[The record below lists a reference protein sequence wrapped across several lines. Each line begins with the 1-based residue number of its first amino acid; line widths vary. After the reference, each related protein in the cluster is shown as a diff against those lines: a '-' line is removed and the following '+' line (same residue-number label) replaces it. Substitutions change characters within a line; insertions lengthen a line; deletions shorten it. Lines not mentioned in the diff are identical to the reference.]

1 MSNIVWFCIYLLIG
15 SLDFGFAAKN
25 LSDGHYI
32 MFGIDL
38 ALGITLSLIAAA
50 LFFVHFYC
58 NTLICC

>member
-1 MSNIVWFCIYLLIG
+1 MSNIVCFCIYLIIG
-15 SLDFGFAAKN
+15 SLVFGFAAKN

-50 LFFVHFYC
+50 LFISIVI
-58 NTLICC
+58 L

>member
-1 MSNIVWFCIYLLIG
+1 MSDIVWFCIYLLIG

-50 LFFVHFYC
+50 LGISIVI
-58 NTLICC
+58 L

>member
-1 MSNIVWFCIYLLIG
+1 MSNIGWFCICLLIG

-38 ALGITLSLIAAA
+38 ALGIILSLTAAV
-50 LFFVHFYC
+50 LFISNVI
-58 NTLICC
+58 L

>member
-1 MSNIVWFCIYLLIG
+1 MSNIVWFCTYLLIS

-38 ALGITLSLIAAA
+38 ALGIILSLTAAA
-50 LFFVHFYC
+50 LFISIAI
-58 NTLICC
+58 L

>member
-1 MSNIVWFCIYLLIG
+1 MSNIVCFCTYLLIG

-38 ALGITLSLIAAA
+38 MLGIILSLTAAV
-50 LFFVHFYC
+50 LFISNVI
-58 NTLICC
+58 L

>member
-1 MSNIVWFCIYLLIG
+1 MSNIVWFCTYLLIA

-50 LFFVHFYC
+50 SFISIVIL
-58 NTLICC
+58 

>member
-1 MSNIVWFCIYLLIG
+1 MSDIVWLCIYLLIG

-25 LSDGHYI
+25 LSDGHYV

-50 LFFVHFYC
+50 LVISIVI
-58 NTLICC
+58 L

>member
-1 MSNIVWFCIYLLIG
+1 MNNIVCLCIYLLIG

-38 ALGITLSLIAAA
+38 MLGIILSLTAAV
-50 LFFVHFYC
+50 LFISNVI
-58 NTLICC
+58 L

>member
-1 MSNIVWFCIYLLIG
+1 MSNIVWFCTYLLIG

-50 LFFVHFYC
+50 LFISIAI
-58 NTLICC
+58 L

>member
-1 MSNIVWFCIYLLIG
+1 MSNIVCFCIYLSIG

-50 LFFVHFYC
+50 LVISIVI
-58 NTLICC
+58 L

>member
-1 MSNIVWFCIYLLIG
+1 MSNIVWFCTYLLIG

-38 ALGITLSLIAAA
+38 ALGIILSLTAAA
-50 LFFVHFYC
+50 L
-58 NTLICC
+58 LISIVIL